1 MALRETYHNDA
12 SSSSTR
18 TIKIS
23 NFPSELSVGGWF
35 ATLQDVNLAARL
47 PGRVD
52 ADWVVVGG
60 GWFGINAARRIA
72 ELRRQDS
79 VVLIDAVEI
88 GNNAAGRC
96 AGYAIDLAHNPRN
109 ANFAEDEKGN
119 IEERNINLEGIA
131 YLRDAVERYAIKCD
145 WSPEGKTHSA
155 VTARGEACLAT
166 FAQTLD
172 RIGAEYEWYHAGQM
186 REMVGS

>member
-35 ATLQDVNLAARL
+35 ATLRDVNLAARL
-47 PGRVD
+47 SGRVD

-119 IEERNINLEGIA
+119 IEERNIKIG
-131 YLRDAVERYAIKCD
+131 
-145 WSPEGKTHSA
+145 
-155 VTARGEACLAT
+155 AR
-166 FAQTLD
+166 D
-172 RIGAEYEWYHAGQM
+172 RIDHFRLVLAVGLKRQLGGRCVHHPALHWNDDLLHSVPQTCLNQGVDSSSGQ
-186 REMVGS
+186 G